1 MAVDEL
7 GVEILSAVNEI
18 AVEVLSAILELAI
31 TKVELLIPVGALLD
45 CRFVTRAADK
55 CSLLGTKVL
64 SVLN

>member
-31 TKVELLIPVGALLD
+31 MKVELLILV
-45 CRFVTRAADK
+45 RRYVTRF
-55 CSLLGTKVL
+55 
-64 SVLN
+64 